1 MSGINSAAILVLG
14 DLNRSPRMLNHAKAI
29 SQNFSMIKEINLIGF
44 QGGDLR
50 SDIANDPKIKVQYI
64 PEKINNYLKKL
75 PRFLFL
81 LSALIRIF
89 LQFFY
94 LFYILLFKISKP
106 QFLILQNPPGIPAI
120 YICSVICFL
129 RRTKFIIDW
138 HNYGYTILEVNGR
151 NKLIC
156 QVAKFYEKI
165 YGKCADLHFCVSE
178 AMKKHLKNQF
188 NIDAINLPDRA
199 IKNVFKKLNL
209 DESHLLFQKYEIT
222 KNKMT
227 IIDSSGKVGLFT
239 NRPILML
246 SSTSWTPDEDFNLL
260 LDSFVLTENT
270 LMNDI
275 QSLRKVLF
283 IITGRGPNKEDFF
296 KKLSEKNLKLFDV
309 KSIWLESDDY
319 PKLLGTADLGVC
331 LHYSS
336 SGFDLPMKVVD
347 MFAAQLPVASYYYDT
362 IIELVQQGKNG
373 FFFSNKKELS
383 KIFIDLIKEFSKEGG
398 SKLIDSYSE
407 NLKEFGNYDWVSQWG
422 KIAMPPIIKKT
433 KLKLNIA

>member
-1 MSGINSAAILVLG
+1 MSGKSSAAILVLG

-29 SQNFSMIKEINLIGF
+29 SENISSIGEINLIGF

-50 SDIANDPKIKVQYI
+50 SDIANDQKIKVEYI

-94 LFYILLFKISKP
+94 LFYILLFKISRP

-120 YICSVICFL
+120 YICSIICFL

-151 NKLIC
+151 NSLIC
-156 QVAKFYEKI
+156 KIAKYYEKI
-165 YGKCADLHFCVSE
+165 YGGCADLHFCVSE
-178 AMKKHLKNQF
+178 AMKNHLKNQM
-188 NIDAINLPDRA
+188 NIDAITLPDRA

-209 DESHLLFQKYEIT
+209 EESHQLFEKYEIT
-222 KNKMT
+222 KNK
-227 IIDSSGKVGLFT
+227 FT
-239 NRPILML
+239 NINSNGIVYSIPNRPILML
-246 SSTSWTPDEDFNLL
+246 SSTSWTPDEDFDLL
-260 LDSFVLTENT
+260 LDSFILTEQLLSNQ
-270 LMNDI
+270 I

-296 KKLSEKNLKLFDV
+296 KKLSGKNLKLFDV
-309 KSIWLESDDY
+309 KSIWLDSDDY
-319 PKLLGTADLGVC
+319 PKLLGSADLGVC

-347 MFAAQLPVASYYYDT
+347 MFAAQLPVASFYYDT
-362 IIELVQQGKNG
+362 IIELVHERENG
-373 FFFSNKKELS
+373 FFFKKKEELS
-383 KIFIDLIKEFSKEGG
+383 EIFISIIKEYSQEGNSKE
-398 SKLIDSYSE
+398 IDSLRE
-407 NLKEFGNYDWVSQWG
+407 NLKEFGRDDWVSQWG
-422 KIAMPPIIKKT
+422 KIAMLPIVKKS
-433 KLKLNIA
+433 KIKLNVV